1 MDVRVSDDIFK
12 QLSEIYRKIRNTT
25 RILLANLG
33 NPAEDFDPVK
43 DCVPFEQMEEI
54 DKWIVAKFND
64 LVKRVKDAY
73 NSYEFHLIYH
83 DMHNFCA
90 IELSKLYIDISK
102 DRVYVQ
108 SKNSPLRRSAQTA
121 MYYILSGFT
130 RLIAPILSFT
140 AEEIWQF
147 MPHTVNDNAESV
159 FLNDMPDYRE
169 DLAFAET
176 AAKYDKLFD
185 VRDDVMKALELARA
199 EKKIGKSLDAKVV
212 IYDKKDSELMKL
224 FESFGDELSDIFICS
239 GVELTDAAPDAE
251 AYADTLSGIAVK
263 VVPAVGTKC
272 DRCWFIREDV
282 SEDGEGGHI
291 CKRCAS
297 IVNADFPSL

>member
-1 MDVRVSDDIFK
+1 
-12 QLSEIYRKIRNTT
+12 
-25 RILLANLG
+25 
-33 NPAEDFDPVK
+33 
-43 DCVPFEQMEEI
+43 
-54 DKWIVAKFND
+54 
-64 LVKRVKDAY
+64 
-73 NSYEFHLIYH
+73 
-83 DMHNFCA
+83 
-90 IELSKLYIDISK
+90 
-102 DRVYVQ
+102 
-108 SKNSPLRRSAQTA
+108 
-121 MYYILSGFT
+121 
-130 RLIAPILSFT
+130 
-140 AEEIWQF
+140 
-147 MPHTVNDNAESV
+147 
-159 FLNDMPDYRE
+159 
-169 DLAFAET
+169 
-176 AAKYDKLFD
+176 
-185 VRDDVMKALELARA
+185 MKALELARA